1 MKIVFALPLLGL
13 ALFCIF
19 GFLASAE
26 ASDPSEQFRWRS
38 GYAVLGLLSLLGA
51 MALIFGNRNSDSDT

>member
-1 MKIVFALPLLGL
+1 MKIVFALPLLGF

-26 ASDPSEQFRWRS
+26 ASDPSEQFLWRS

-51 MALIFGNRNSDSDT
+51 ISLIFGKRSSNSDT

>member
-19 GFLASAE
+19 GFLASVE
-26 ASDPSEQFRWRS
+26 ASDPSEQFLWQS
-38 GYAVLGLLSLLGA
+38 GYAVLGLLSLWGA
-51 MALIFGNRNSDSDT
+51 AALIFGKRNSDSDT